1 MKITIAYTAEEEGNA
16 CAATRQLLRLF
27 PAMKVHK
34 SERHPPFLHLYMT
47 TKIPE
52 KPYDIR
58 ESTCNI
64 P

>member
-1 MKITIAYTAEEEGNA
+1 MKITIAYTADEEGDA

-27 PAMKVHK
+27 PAMKVHI

-52 KPYDIR
+52 KPCNIKKN
-58 ESTCNI
+58 TCNI